1 MSNRNC
7 EPFLT
12 SQSTSPPPPP
22 PQGAAGAGW
31 QCRRGG
37 EEEYLAQSL
46 FLRGATKTQ
55 TKYGFI
61 HDL

>member
-7 EPFLT
+7 QPFLT
-12 SQSTSPPPPP
+12 SQFTSPPPPP

-61 HDL
+61 HDH